1 MAGIQYPVEVRRI
14 IERVRL
20 NMPSPEAII
29 RECRRKIY
37 ALDNSGIDIHSPSFE
52 QYMRSY
58 KEARKALLDLIKL
71 SKQEIRERENPQPK
85 GDGE

>member
-1 MAGIQYPVEVRRI
+1 MAGIEYPLEVKRI

-20 NMPSPEAII
+20 NMPTPEALI

-37 ALDNSGIDIHSPSFE
+37 ALDNSGIDIHSPSFDKD
-52 QYMRSY
+52 MRNY
-58 KEARKALLDLIKL
+58 REARKALLDLISI
-71 SKQEIRERENPQPK
+71 SKQEIRDRDPQPK